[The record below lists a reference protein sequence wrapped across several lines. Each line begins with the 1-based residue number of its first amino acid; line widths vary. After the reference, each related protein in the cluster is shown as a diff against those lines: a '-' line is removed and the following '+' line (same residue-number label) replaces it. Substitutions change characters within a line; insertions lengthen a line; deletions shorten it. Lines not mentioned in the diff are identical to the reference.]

1 MTLKIVVFGAT
12 GLLGSSLVTFLNKSG
27 NQVITIGRSSSN
39 QHQCNILN
47 QNEVDEVLMKI
58 DPDVILNLVALTDV
72 DFCEK
77 NPHKAFEINVN
88 SVKTIVEF
96 IKKFKNNT
104 RLIHISSDQLYNG
117 VGPHSEENI
126 SLTNYYAFSKYAG
139 ELIANTVPSLIL
151 RTNFFGKSNCINRTS
166 FSDWLYK
173 NISDKNEIF
182 LFDDVLFSPLSI
194 QTLCEKISSL
204 ISSEMVGIFNIG
216 SNNGMSK
223 ADFAFLFANNLN
235 LKNDNMKVISI
246 SDAKFIK
253 TYRPKDMRLNLE
265 KIETSM
271 LISLPILADEITRV
285 CKDYE

>member
-72 DFCEK
+72 DFWEK
-77 NPHKAFEINVN
+77 NTHKAFEINVN